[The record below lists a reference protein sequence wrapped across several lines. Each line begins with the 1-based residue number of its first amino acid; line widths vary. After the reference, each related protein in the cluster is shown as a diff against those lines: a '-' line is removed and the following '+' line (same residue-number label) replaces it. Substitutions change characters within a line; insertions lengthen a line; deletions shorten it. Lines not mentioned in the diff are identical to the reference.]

1 MIKVKVCFLIAK
13 KFFISLGV
21 CLVLLGCSQ
30 MSSVVGLEVVMNE
43 LATLRKKLDAILEL
57 QKTILSII
65 IKEEEPKRDELEA
78 IKSEDELIDEEELFE
93 VLEK

>member
-1 MIKVKVCFLIAK
+1 
-13 KFFISLGV
+13 
-21 CLVLLGCSQ
+21 
-30 MSSVVGLEVVMNE
+30 MNE
-43 LATLRKKLDAILEL
+43 LAMLRKKLDAILEL